1 MIRDS
6 CPERRATE
14 LLMIIVVTGMVG
26 VDKKSYLQKVCQFA
40 GERGK
45 EVVLCNV
52 GDMMYAE
59 APDIPNG
66 KILDIPMKR
75 LSSLR
80 RSVFKDIIAK
90 AKQAPNL
97 IVNTHA
103 TFRWRHGLFPAV
115 DFDQMR
121 QLGTDMYI
129 CLIDDV
135 IALHTRLLAEHSA
148 GHCLKDLI
156 VWREEEIIST
166 EMLCKGINESIP
178 FYCLARGAGE
188 ETIETFYGLV
198 FEDSGKKAYLSFPMT
213 HVAKMENVKKEIDE
227 FRQLMKQSFICF
239 DPGDL
244 EESYLPHYARQ
255 AARKGLD
262 FVEVTT
268 PGHKIRLDLHEVQ
281 QIESDISSQIYAR
294 DFLLIEQSNMIIS
307 FIPTLADG
315 RAAISSGVERE
326 LQHAHEAAK
335 EVYVIWTAK
344 EAPSV
349 FVTQTATKVFDNLS
363 GAVEFFKK
371 KGYIKK

>member
-1 MIRDS
+1 MIV
-6 CPERRATE
+6 
-14 LLMIIVVTGMVG
+14 VVTGMVG
-26 VDKKSYLQKVCQFA
+26 VDKKSYLEKVCQFA
-40 GERGK
+40 GEKGK
-45 EVVLCNV
+45 EVLLCNV
-52 GDMMYAE
+52 GEAMYAE

-90 AKQAPNL
+90 AKKAPNL

-121 QLGTDMYI
+121 QLGTDMYV

-135 IALHTRLLAEHSA
+135 IALHTRLLAEHSTR
-148 GHCLKDLI
+148 HCLKDLI

-198 FEDSGKKAYLSFPMT
+198 FEDSGKRAYLSFPMT
-213 HVAKMENVKKEIDE
+213 NVAKMENVKKEIDE
-227 FRQLMKQSFICF
+227 FRRLMKRFFICF

-268 PGHKIRLDLHEVQ
+268 PGQKIRLDLHEVQ

-294 DFLLIEQSNMIIS
+294 DFLLIEQSDMIIS

-349 FVTQTATKVFDNLS
+349 FVTQTATKVFDNLP
-363 GAVEFFKK
+363 GAIEFFKK
-371 KGYIKK
+371 QGYIKK